1 MKDIVVVL
9 VIIFV
14 TTIAAIRRILFVIPL
29 CCIDSI
35 GGTYLVFLG
44 WVILEKIISR
54 VTYLIVK
61 GLNINMMGP

>member
-1 MKDIVVVL
+1 MVKMKDIVVVL

-14 TTIAAIRRILFVIPL
+14 TTIVTIRRILFVIPL

-44 WVILEKIISR
+44 RVILEKIIS
-54 VTYLIVK
+54 K
-61 GLNINMMGP
+61 INQSSKDQW